1 MRAKATSQ
9 KRCGKTP
16 SLLGNWLRG
25 NKFSDRSN
33 TTLLKPCP
41 RNSSRFSSRSA
52 TLIPFN
58 MIKTRCA
65 ACFLLILLCMATVP
79 ARAQNQQP
87 TPPPFAAEPK
97 ASLAQQQNYSP
108 QLLEQLASIKAAAM
122 SDDYA
127 YRQLAHLT
135 ENIGARP
142 SGSLQA
148 KAAVDYVAEEMRKLG
163 LDVHLEEVK
172 VPHWVRGA
180 ETAQLVEYAGQA

>member
-1 MRAKATSQ
+1 MT
-9 KRCGKTP
+9 
-16 SLLGNWLRG
+16 
-25 NKFSDRSN
+25 
-33 TTLLKPCP
+33 
-41 RNSSRFSSRSA
+41 
-52 TLIPFN
+52 
-58 MIKTRCA
+58 KTRCA
-65 ACFLLILLCMATVP
+65 SCFLMILLCAD
-79 ARAQNQQP
+79 ALSSNGQNSQP
-87 TPPPFAAEPK
+87 TPPPFATEPK
-97 ASLAQQQNYSP
+97 ASAAQQQNYSP

-180 ETAQLVEYAGQA
+180 ETAQLVEYAGQADGTTRKLVLTALCGRRSIPCARCSEVVAVLMQ